1 MVEDTALSFDAL
13 NGLPGVYM
21 YAFPYH
27 LPSCR
32 FRPTQLTSLS
42 KHFMESLGHE
52 ALNKM
57 LDGFSDRGAKAICT
71 FSYSAGPGS
80 EPIIFQGI
88 TQGKIVMPRGPATF
102 GWDAIFE
109 PIEGPEGQT

>member
-1 MVEDTALSFDAL
+1 MEDTALSFDAL

-21 YAFPYH
+21 YVNPPIIVDNH
-27 LPSCR
+27 SDTR
-32 FRPTQLTSLS
+32 HS

-52 ALNKM
+52 GLNKM

-109 PIEGPEGQT
+109 PVEGPEGQT